1 MQNNTRIVFGTMLTQ
16 VASLNGIG
24 VDVVSSAKQ
33 FSVAPSVE
41 QKLEEVIQASSEFLG
56 KINIVTVTQQE
67 GAKVGMGVTRPIASR
82 TLTNS
87 ATGVKR
93 KPIDPTDTS
102 DRGRYFCAQT
112 NSDTAI
118 KYGKLDMWAHKPE
131 FQTLYRDTIAK
142 QQGRDRIMIG
152 WNGIARA
159 DTTDIETYPLL
170 QDVNF
175 GWLYKI
181 RQYAPARHIAGG
193 SLTKATRDGTT
204 GRVTAGGKVYVAP
217 GTPYVSA
224 DTVGADVDYTNL
236 DALVTDA
243 IEVMDEWHRD
253 DTDLV
258 VIVGRDLVSD
268 RFLNVINAAGDKAT
282 EMEAR
287 NRILTLP
294 KQIGGKTAVMVPF
307 FPANAL
313 LITKLDNLSIYVQA
327 GTRRRTIKEE
337 PEFDQVADYQSV
349 NESYVVEDYGCA
361 AFVENIVLAKKPA

>member
-1 MQNNTRIVFGTMLTQ
+1 MKNTTRVAFNTMLGQIATI
-16 VASLNGIG
+16 NGVE
-24 VDVVSSAKQ
+24 VDVVRGEKQ
-33 FSVAPSVE
+33 FSVAPAVE
-41 QKLEEVIQASSEFLG
+41 QKLEEVIQQSSEFLG
-56 KINIVTVTQQE
+56 KINIIPVDAQE

-87 ATGVKR
+87 GTGVRR

-131 FQTLYRDTIAK
+131 FQTLYRNSIVA

-152 WNGIARA
+152 WNGVARA
-159 DTTDIETYPLL
+159 DTTDIVAFPLL

-181 RQYAPARHIAGG
+181 RYYAPARHMAGG
-193 SLTKATRDGTT
+193 ALTPATRDGTT
-204 GRVTAGGKVYVAP
+204 GRVTAGGKIYVAP
-217 GTPYVSA
+217 GL
-224 DTVGADVDYTNL
+224 VGTEVDYLNI
-236 DALVTDA
+236 DALVFDA
-243 IEVMDEWHRD
+243 IENLDEWHRD

-258 VIVGRDLVSD
+258 VIVGRDLVQD

-282 EMEAR
+282 ELEAR

-294 KQIGGKTAVMVPF
+294 KQVGGKTAVIVPF
-307 FPANAL
+307 FPPNAI
-313 LITKLDNLSIYVQA
+313 LITKLENLSIYVQN
-327 GTRRRTIKEE
+327 GSRRRTIREE

-361 AFVENIVLAKKPA
+361 VLIENIQQSKKA

>member
-1 MQNNTRIVFGTMLTQ
+1 MQNETRVLFTAMLGQIAT
-16 VASLNGIG
+16 LNH
-24 VDVVSSAKQ
+24 VDVSVVAGEKQ
-33 FSVAPSVE
+33 FSVSPVVE
-41 QKLEEVIQASSEFLG
+41 QKLEEVIQQSSEFLG
-56 KINIVTVTQQE
+56 KINLIPVPAQE
-67 GAKVGMGVTRPIASR
+67 GAKVGVGVTRPIASR

-131 FQTLYRDTIAK
+131 FQTLYRDAIVA
-142 QQGRDRIMIG
+142 QQARDRIMVG
-152 WNGIARA
+152 WNGIMRA
-159 DTTDIETYPLL
+159 DTTDIVTYPLL

-181 RQYAPARHIAGG
+181 RYYAPAHHIAGG
-193 SLTKATRDGTT
+193 VFTPATRDAN
-204 GRVTAGGKVYVAP
+204 GRVTVAGKIYVAQ
-217 GTPYVSA
+217 GTPGV
-224 DTVGADVDYTNL
+224 DVDYVNL
-236 DALVTDA
+236 DAVVFDA
-243 IEVMDEWHRD
+243 IELMDEWHRD

-258 VIVGRDLVSD
+258 VIVGRDLVQD

-287 NRILTLP
+287 NRILMLP
-294 KQIGGKTAVMVPF
+294 KQIGGKIAIMVPF

-313 LITKLDNLSIYVQA
+313 LVTKLSNLSIYWQT
-327 GTRRRTIKEE
+327 GTRRRTIREE
-337 PEFDQVADYQSV
+337 VDFDQVADYQSV
-349 NESYVVEDYGCA
+349 NECYVVEDYGCT
-361 AFVENIVLAKKPA
+361 AFVENIQQTKKPA

>member
-1 MQNNTRIVFGTMLTQ
+1 MRNSTRVAFTGMLAQ
-16 VASLNGIG
+16 VASING
-24 VDVVSSAKQ
+24 VDAAVVASEKQ
-33 FSVAPSVE
+33 FSVAPAVE
-41 QKLEEVIQASSEFLG
+41 QKFEEVIQASSEFLG
-56 KINIVTVTQQE
+56 KVNIVPVKAQE
-67 GAKVGMGVTRPIASR
+67 GAKIGLGVTRPIASR

-87 ATGVKR
+87 ETGVKR
-93 KPIDPTDTS
+93 RPIDPTEVS

-112 NSDTAI
+112 NSDTAL
-118 KYGKLDMWAHKPE
+118 KYAKLDMWRHRPE

-152 WNGIARA
+152 WNGVARA
-159 DTTDIETYPLL
+159 DTTDIAAFPLL

-181 RQYAPARHIAGG
+181 RYYAPARHMAGG
-193 SLTKATRDGTT
+193 AFTPATRNAA
-204 GRVTAGGKVYVAP
+204 GRVTAAGKIYVAA
-217 GTPYVSA
+217 GTP
-224 DTVGADVDYTNL
+224 GPEGDVDYTNL

-243 IEVMDEWHRD
+243 IELMDEWHRD

-268 RFLNVINAAGDKAT
+268 RFMNVINAAGDKAT

-294 KQIGGKTAVMVPF
+294 KQVGGKTAVMVPF
-307 FPANAL
+307 FPPKGL
-313 LITKLDNLSIYVQA
+313 LITKFDNLSIYVQE

-349 NESYVVEDYGCA
+349 NECYVVEDYGCA
-361 AFVENIVLAKKPA
+361 VLVENIEQTKKP

>member
-1 MQNNTRIVFGTMLTQ
+1 MQNKTRLVFNGMLAQ
-16 VASLNGIG
+16 VATLNNVG
-24 VDVVSSAKQ
+24 VDTVTGEKQ
-33 FSVAPSVE
+33 FSVAPAVE

-56 KINIVTVTQQE
+56 KINIVPVDQQE
-67 GAKVGMGVTRPIASR
+67 AAKVGMGVTRPIASR

-87 ATGVKR
+87 ATGVR
-93 KPIDPTDTS
+93 RRPIDPTDTS

-152 WNGIARA
+152 WNGVARA
-159 DTTDIETYPLL
+159 DTTDIEAYPLL
-170 QDVNF
+170 QDVNY

-181 RQYAPARHIAGG
+181 RYYAPSRHIAGG
-193 SLTKATRDGTT
+193 ALTPATRDGAT
-204 GRVTAGGKVYVAP
+204 GRVTVPGKVYVAP
-217 GTPYVSA
+217 GTP
-224 DTVGADVDYTNL
+224 GEDVDFVNI
-236 DALVTDA
+236 DALVYDA
-243 IEVMDEWHRD
+243 IELMDEWNRD
-253 DTDLV
+253 DTDIV
-258 VIVGRDLVSD
+258 VIVGRDLVQD

-282 EMEAR
+282 EIEAR

-294 KQIGGKTAVMVPF
+294 KQIGGKTAIMVPF

-313 LITKLDNLSIYVQA
+313 LVTKLDNLSIYVQN

-361 AFVENIVLAKKPA
+361 ALVENIIQSKKA

>member
-1 MQNNTRIVFGTMLTQ
+1 MKNTTRTAYNAMLGQIATI
-16 VASLNGIG
+16 NG
-24 VDVVSSAKQ
+24 VESDVVRGEKQ
-33 FSVAPSVE
+33 FSVAPAVE
-41 QKLEEVIQASSEFLG
+41 QKLEEVIQLSSEFLG
-56 KINIVTVTQQE
+56 KINIIPVDAQE

-82 TLTNS
+82 TLTNA
-87 ATGVKR
+87 ATGVRR

-131 FQTLYRDTIAK
+131 FQTLYRNTIVA

-152 WNGIARA
+152 WNGVARA
-159 DTTDIETYPLL
+159 DTTDIVAFPLL

-181 RQYAPARHIAGG
+181 RYYAPARHMAGG
-193 SLTKATRDGTT
+193 ALTPATRDGN
-204 GRVTAGGKVYVAP
+204 GRVTAAGKIYVAAGTP
-217 GTPYVSA
+217 GTE
-224 DTVGADVDYTNL
+224 VDYVNI

-243 IEVMDEWHRD
+243 IELMDEWHRD

-294 KQIGGKTAVMVPF
+294 KQVGGKTAVLVPF
-307 FPANAL
+307 FPANAIL
-313 LITKLDNLSIYVQA
+313 VTKLDNLSIYVQN
-327 GTRRRTIKEE
+327 GSRRRTIREE

-361 AFVENIVLAKKPA
+361 VLIENIQQSKKA

>member
-1 MQNNTRIVFGTMLTQ
+1 MQNNTRLVFNGMLGQ
-16 VASLNGIG
+16 VAKLNNVG
-24 VDVVSSAKQ
+24 VDVVAAEKQ
-33 FSVAPSVE
+33 FSVAPAVE

-56 KINIVTVTQQE
+56 KVNIVSVKQQE

-93 KPIDPTDTS
+93 RPIDPTDTS

-159 DTTDIETYPLL
+159 DTTDIVAYPLL

-181 RQYAPARHIAGG
+181 RYYAPSRHLAGG
-193 SLTKATRDGTT
+193 AITPATRDGAT
-204 GRVTAGGKVYVAP
+204 GRVTAPGKIYVAQGVP
-217 GTPYVSA
+217 GVE
-224 DTVGADVDYTNL
+224 VDYVNL
-236 DALVTDA
+236 DALVFDA
-243 IEVMDEWHRD
+243 IELMDEWNRD
-253 DTDLV
+253 DTDIV
-258 VIVGRDLVSD
+258 VIVGRDLVQD

-282 EMEAR
+282 EIEAR

-294 KQIGGKTAVMVPF
+294 KQIGGKTAIMVPF
-307 FPANAL
+307 FPANGL
-313 LITKLDNLSIYVQA
+313 LVTKLDNLSIYVQE

-349 NESYVVEDYGCA
+349 NECYVVEDYGCA
-361 AFVENIVLAKKPA
+361 AFVENIVQSKKP

>member
-1 MQNNTRIVFGTMLTQ
+1 MKNHTRTAFNAMLGQIATI
-16 VASLNGIG
+16 NG
-24 VDVVSSAKQ
+24 VESDVVRGEKQ
-33 FSVAPSVE
+33 FSVAPAVE
-41 QKLEEVIQASSEFLG
+41 QKLEEVIQQSSEFLG
-56 KINIVTVTQQE
+56 KINIIPVDAQE

-82 TLTNS
+82 TLTNA
-87 ATGVKR
+87 ATGVRR

-118 KYGKLDMWAHKPE
+118 KYGKLDMWAHKAE
-131 FQTLYRDTIAK
+131 FQTLYRNTIVA

-152 WNGIARA
+152 WNGVARA
-159 DTTDIETYPLL
+159 DTTDIVAFPLL

-181 RQYAPARHIAGG
+181 RYYAPARHMAGG
-193 SLTKATRDGTT
+193 ALTPATRDGT
-204 GRVTAGGKVYVAP
+204 GRVTAAGKIYVAAGTP
-217 GTPYVSA
+217 GTE
-224 DTVGADVDYTNL
+224 VDYVNI

-243 IEVMDEWHRD
+243 IELMDEWHRD

-294 KQIGGKTAVMVPF
+294 KQVGGKTAVLMPF
-307 FPANAL
+307 FPANAIL
-313 LITKLDNLSIYVQA
+313 VTKLDNLSIYVQN
-327 GTRRRTIKEE
+327 GSRRRTIREE
-337 PEFDQVADYQSV
+337 PEYDQVADYQSV

-361 AFVENIVLAKKPA
+361 VLIENIQQSKKA